1 MIISYSTVLDFKYPK
16 PKSFFGILIPF
27 YLHFLKTAET
37 FSLIVQLL
45 VDFTLSPLDYNFLED
60 KSQG

>member
-1 MIISYSTVLDFKYPK
+1 MIILDSTVLDFKYPK

-45 VDFTLSPLDYNFLED
+45 VDFTLFLL
-60 KSQG
+60 